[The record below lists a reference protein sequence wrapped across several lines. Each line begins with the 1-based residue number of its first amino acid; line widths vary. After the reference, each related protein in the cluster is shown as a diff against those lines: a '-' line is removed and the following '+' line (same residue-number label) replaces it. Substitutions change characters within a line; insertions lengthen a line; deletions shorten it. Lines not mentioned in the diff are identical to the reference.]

1 MPDKHFLIQIS
12 VRFKVGECVGVW
24 PLGPPPLKAFFIRGK
39 KIQGVISIGVEL
51 AKAYAPYAPQLHT
64 PLQTYIESEV

>member
-1 MPDKHFLIQIS
+1 MSTFLIQIS

-24 PLGPPPLKAFFIRGK
+24 PLSPPERFFSSGEEQ
-39 KIQGVISIGVEL
+39 IQGVISIGVEL
-51 AKAYAPYAPQLHT
+51 AGAYAPYTPRVHT